1 MTVHLYEMK
10 AKKNTRSSGRPADI
24 QTAIREI
31 LYQDW
36 NPSGLEDLMPE
47 DVQAH
52 YILPILRIIVGSR
65 SEKEMLEF
73 LHRTGS
79 GFGGIA
85 ADASAENEHL
95 RPVARK
101 LLKLK
106 VS

>member
-1 MTVHLYEMK
+1 MK
-10 AKKNTRSSGRPADI
+10 VKKTNSAADKRAKPVDI
-24 QTAIREI
+24 QSAIREI

-65 SEKEMLEF
+65 SEQEMLEF

-79 GFGGIA
+79 GFGGVA
-85 ADASAENEHL
+85 ADASAEYEHL

-106 VS
+106 VA

>member
-1 MTVHLYEMK
+1 MK
-10 AKKNTRSSGRPADI
+10 AKKSARPADI

-52 YILPILRIIVGSR
+52 YILPVLRIIVGSR
-65 SEKEMLEF
+65 SEKEMVEF

-79 GFGGIA
+79 GFGGVA
-85 ADASAENEHL
+85 ADASVEYEHL

>member
-1 MTVHLYEMK
+1 MK
-10 AKKNTRSSGRPADI
+10 AKKNTRSTGTPVDI

-31 LYQDW
+31 LYEDW

-79 GFGGIA
+79 GFGGMA
-85 ADASAENEHL
+85 ADASPENEHL

-106 VS
+106 VT